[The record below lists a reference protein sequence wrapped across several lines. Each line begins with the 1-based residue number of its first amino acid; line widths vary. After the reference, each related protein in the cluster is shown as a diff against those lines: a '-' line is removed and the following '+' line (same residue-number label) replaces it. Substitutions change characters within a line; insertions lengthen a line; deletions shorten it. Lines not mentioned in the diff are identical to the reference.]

1 MLHAYMTANMWGH
14 ARLPLGDLPQA
25 LGMCSWRH
33 RMVVSVLKGVDD
45 LLLSKAQG
53 VEMFAAAKLL
63 ASQQGFSQGGS
74 VCEALQD

>member
-1 MLHAYMTANMWGH
+1 
-14 ARLPLGDLPQA
+14 
-25 LGMCSWRH
+25 MCSWRH